1 MKTPEQIADHLLRHW
16 EVNEESGMRSPGMS
30 SLPPLYPEEFAAMRE
45 QFSDDLREILAEENA
60 TP

>member
-16 EVNEESGMRSPGMS
+16 EVNEESGMCTAGMS

-45 QFSDDLREILAEENA
+45 QFADDLREILTEAKEKQ
-60 TP
+60 